1 MINLPPIPQLTP
13 SRLQKRR
20 ITFFS
25 LVVLSTLVGVWLLAD
40 YLRWTNN
47 KMHGLE
53 WAMLLVFT
61 PLFYQL
67 ATGFWLASIGLYV
80 SRSGAR
86 GSDPLNLD
94 NSLKSEDFAKPL
106 EATTAI
112 IMPVYNEDVTRVFEG
127 LRVIYQSLEST
138 GELKNYD
145 FFVLSD
151 SDSPNKWV
159 EEEIAWLELCRQLN
173 AFGKIFYRKRR
184 KPINRKSGNVS
195 DFCRRWGKKY
205 RYLLVLDADSIM
217 SGELLVKMTRI
228 MEKHPAIGILQTA
241 PRTFGA
247 DTLFGRIMQFASAF
261 YGNPFMAGLNYM
273 QMGDATF
280 WGHNAIIRLQ
290 PFIDYCALPELPG
303 KEPFGGRILS
313 HDFVEAA
320 LMRKAGYYVFLLP
333 VDAGSFEEGPPTLID
348 TLKRD
353 RRWCQGNMQHIW
365 LLFARGWKPISRLNF
380 LHGILSYVSSLLWLT
395 FLILATILAGAQE
408 KAPGF
413 RKSGTILLVMTII
426 MLFLPKVLIMIR
438 EMRRKDV
445 DKEYGGA
452 RKVLGACLFDTVYF
466 SVLAPILMYFHSKFV
481 VYTLAGRG
489 VKWAAQRRKSNDGVD
504 WQESI
509 QNFSGLTVLA
519 IAWLAIAFWLSPTFF
534 LWVLPVLGSMALSI
548 PFSIWSSG
556 THVQTLFQTREEL
569 EPPFVIRQL
578 KENMDKAYVRSKPL
592 TRLADHYGLLQ
603 AVLDPYVNALHVGL
617 LRQRNRATPESRDY
631 LEEVRQKLLREGPT
645 ALNPRETKALMY
657 DADNMLRLHYDLWGS
672 TTQELHPWWDL
683 AIRQYNILTYEPTTP
698 LYR

>member
-1 MINLPPIPQLTP
+1 MQPVNTIPHLTP
-13 SRLQKRR
+13 SRLHKRR
-20 ITFFS
+20 STFFS
-25 LVVLSTLVGVWLLAD
+25 LVVLTTVVGVWLLAD
-40 YLRWTNN
+40 FLRWTSN
-47 KMHGLE
+47 KLFGME
-53 WAMLLVFT
+53 WAMLVVFT

-67 ATGFWLASIGLYV
+67 ATGFWLAIIGLQV
-80 SRSGAR
+80 SRKKEG
-86 GSDPLNLD
+86 DPMNLE
-94 NSLKSEDFAKPL
+94 NSLKPEDSDRPIDG
-106 EATTAI
+106 TTAI

-127 LRVIYQSLEST
+127 LRVIYQSLEKT
-138 GELKNYD
+138 GQLKNFD

-205 RYLLVLDADSIM
+205 RYMLVLDADSIM
-217 SGELLVKMTRI
+217 SGELIVKMTRI
-228 MEKHPAIGILQTA
+228 MEKHPALGILQTA

-247 DTLFGRIMQFASAF
+247 ESLFGRIMQFASAF
-261 YGNPFMAGLNYM
+261 YGGPFMSGLNYM

-333 VDAGSFEEGPPTLID
+333 VDEGSYEEGPPTLID

-380 LHGILSYVSSLLWLT
+380 LHGILSYVSSLLWFA
-395 FLILATILAGAQE
+395 FLLLATILAGAPNDSQGQSR
-408 KAPGF
+408 P
-413 RKSGTILLVMTII
+413 SGLVLLGITII
-426 MLFLPKVLIMIR
+426 MLFLPKICIMVR
-438 EMRRKDV
+438 EMSRADV
-445 DKEYGGA
+445 QREYGGKW
-452 RKVLGACLFDTVYF
+452 RVLGACLFDTVYF
-466 SVLAPILMYFHSKFV
+466 SVLAPILMWFHSKFV
-481 VYTLAGRG
+481 LYSLAGRG
-489 VKWAAQRRKSNDGVD
+489 VKWAAQRRKSDGGVD

-509 QNFSGLTVLA
+509 QNFWFATLVALIWLG
-519 IAWLAIAFWLSPTFF
+519 IALWLKPSFFFW
-534 LWVLPVLGSMALSI
+534 VMPVLGSIALSI

-556 THVQTLFQTREEL
+556 EHMKETLFQTREEID
-569 EPPFVIRQL
+569 PPFVIRQL
-578 KENMDKAYVRSKPL
+578 QENMSKAYIRSKPL
-592 TRLADHYGLLQ
+592 TRLADHHGLLQ
-603 AVLDPYVNALHVGL
+603 AVLDPYINALHVGL
-617 LRQRNRATPESRDY
+617 LRQRQRATPENRDY
-631 LEEVRQKLLREGPT
+631 LNEVRQKLLREGPT
-645 ALNPRETKALMY
+645 ALNAREAKALMY